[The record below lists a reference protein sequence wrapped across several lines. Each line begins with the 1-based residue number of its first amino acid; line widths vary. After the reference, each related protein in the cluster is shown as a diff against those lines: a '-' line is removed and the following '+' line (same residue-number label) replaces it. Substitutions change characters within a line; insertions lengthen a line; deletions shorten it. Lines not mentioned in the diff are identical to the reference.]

1 MKDQLLYVAGRVVQA
16 VVVLWASYTVT
27 FIILNLLP
35 ANPIDLILHARG
47 IPDGTISGPELEAVK
62 HQYGLD
68 QTPLQQYFTMLVN
81 ALHGDFGTSYMQGL
95 PVGQLIAQRL
105 SNTLVISGLSIVVSF
120 IGAFLLA
127 FFAAYTRHDWIRNLI
142 NMLPTLGVSVPSFW
156 IGLLL
161 MQVFSFGLGL
171 LPAVGTE
178 GWQTLIL
185 PTVTMSI
192 PMMALLSRL
201 LITGFEEVLHEEFI
215 TTAKAHGLNYR
226 TIIVTHVLRNGAL
239 PAFTMLGL
247 VVGHTVTG
255 AIVAETVF
263 SRQGVGML
271 VQQSVENQD
280 IPVVQ
285 GVVLLAAA
293 AFVVINLIV
302 DLIYPV
308 LDPRISHIR
317 KGGAQ

>member
-1 MKDQLLYVAGRVVQA
+1 GV
-16 VVVLWASYTVT
+16 
-27 FIILNLLP
+27 
-35 ANPIDLILHARG
+35 
-47 IPDGTISGPELEAVK
+47 
-62 HQYGLD
+62 
-68 QTPLQQYFTMLVN
+68 
-81 ALHGDFGTSYMQGL
+81 
-95 PVGQLIAQRL
+95 PVSQLISQRL
-105 SNTLVISGLSIVVSF
+105 SNTLIISGLSIAVSF
-120 IGAFLLA
+120 AGAFVIA
-127 FFAAYTRHDWIRNLI
+127 FFAACTRHDWVRDLL

-171 LPAVGTE
+171 LPSVGTD

-201 LITGFEEVLHEEFI
+201 LMTGFEEVLREGFI
-215 TTAKAHGLNYR
+215 TTAKAHGLSYR
-226 TIIVTHVLRNGAL
+226 TIVVTHVLRNGSL

-247 VVGHTVTG
+247 IIGHTVTG

-302 DLIYPV
+302 DLVYPL
-308 LDPRISHIR
+308 LDPRISHVR
-317 KGGAQ
+317 GKAEQ